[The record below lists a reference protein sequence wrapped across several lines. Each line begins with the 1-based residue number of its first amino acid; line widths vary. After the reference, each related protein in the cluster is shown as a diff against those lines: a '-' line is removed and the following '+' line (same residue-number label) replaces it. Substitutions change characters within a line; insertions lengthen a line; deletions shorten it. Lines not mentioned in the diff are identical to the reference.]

1 MVKYLWIN
9 SYNYCHFLQK
19 MSVAV
24 YRNNYLMRFF
34 CQLICCFLFIPLIA
48 QNGSEQSWE
57 NIVPNASFERY
68 AGVPLGWF
76 YKGKHFT
83 DVMKYWNSPTSASP
97 DIFGPKVRIPKHW
110 AEKGFGEQKARTGV
124 SMVGI
129 TMYGCEDGKPHC
141 REYIQIQLKEPMVI
155 GQNYYFEFWVSNLP
169 RSLEANNL
177 GAYFSTKKINS
188 ALDKLLDVPPQVRA
202 TQITATR
209 GSSWAKIFGRF
220 QATEESDYLII
231 GNFFSDEATSVKAPL
246 YQPLNYAYYYI
257 DDVLLKKE
265 EPILEVPLKEDDLT
279 KIPLE
284 TGKII
289 TLKNI
294 FFETDKYELLPRSF
308 IELNKLLKLMQEN
321 PSMIIEVR
329 GHTDIRGT
337 DSYNQYLSR
346 KRAKAVVLFL
356 IENGIDPARTHYT
369 GYGSAKPIANN
380 ATAEGMQ
387 LNRRVE
393 FKIVSKGLN

>member
-1 MVKYLWIN
+1 MKSLITAYF
-9 SYNYCHFLQK
+9 CFHFEA
-19 MSVAV
+19 SVPKKTV
-24 YRNNYLMRFF
+24 LMKLFY
-34 CQLICCFLFIPLIA
+34 QIIFLFLSVLASA
-48 QNGSEQSWE
+48 QNGTEQSLE
-57 NIVPNASFERY
+57 NIVPNASFEKY
-68 AGVPLGWF
+68 SGVPLGWF

-83 DVMKYWNSPTSASP
+83 EVMKYWSSPTSASP

-110 AEKGFGEQKARTGV
+110 ADKGFGEQKARTGL

-141 REYIQIQLKEPMVI
+141 REYIQVQLKEPLVI
-155 GQNYYFEFWVSNLP
+155 GQNYYFEFWVNNLP
-169 RSLEANNL
+169 RALKTNNL
-177 GAYFSTKKINS
+177 GAYFSNQKINS
-188 ALDKLLDVPPQVRA
+188 AIDELLEMPPQINT
-202 TQITATR
+202 TQIIAPTKN
-209 GSSWAKIFGRF
+209 GWIKIAGRF
-220 QATEESDYLII
+220 QAQEESDYLII

-265 EPILEVPLKEDDLT
+265 EPILEVPIKEDDLT

-284 TGKII
+284 EGDII

-308 IELNKLLKLMQEN
+308 VELNKLLKLMREN
-321 PSMIIEVR
+321 SGMIIEVR
-329 GHTDIRGT
+329 GHTDIRGS

-356 IENGIDPARTHYT
+356 IENGIDPARTQYI
-369 GYGSAKPIANN
+369 GYGSSRPIADNI
-380 ATAEGMQ
+380 TAEGMQ

-393 FKIVSKGLN
+393 FKIISKGLN